1 MKIAYHELYSIELPD
16 PHRFPM
22 EKYELIKRQLIHEG
36 IVDESSFF
44 RPQKADYKSILSCHD
59 QQYVDR
65 FLNLNLTPREQRKT
79 GFVHTREL
87 VEREL
92 IIMEG
97 TKECAR
103 MALNEG
109 LALNIAGGTHHAYR
123 DRGEGFCMLNDQ
135 AIAARYLIDEE
146 AVSKVMIIDLDVH
159 QGNGTAKIFEE
170 DDRVFTFSMHGK
182 NNYPLHKEVS
192 DRDVVLENDISD
204 DEYLSILYD
213 EIKRLKEWQPDF
225 VFYQCGVDVLKSDRL
240 GLLGLSKRGVIERDE
255 LVFHFAKDLGVPVV
269 CTMGGG
275 YSARISDIVDAHVN
289 TFKTAHRVLE

>member
-1 MKIAYHELYSIELPD
+1 MKIAYHDLYSIQLPD

-36 IVDESSFF
+36 VVDESSFF
-44 RPQKADYKSILSCHD
+44 VPEKADYKNLLSCHD

-65 FLNLNLTPREQRKT
+65 FLNLNLSAREQRKT

-146 AVSKVMIIDLDVH
+146 VVSKVMIIDLDVH

-204 DEYLSILYD
+204 EEYLSILNH
-213 EIKRLKEWQPDF
+213 ELKRLKEWQPDF